1 MAKMSNFKFRVI
13 VIPIIA
19 FLAVAV
25 LIATILAN
33 VYPATLDWYL
43 GRGEKHIVTI
53 SGVSAEDTEYYENKY
68 DGDSYAALLASA
80 EMSGRV
86 GDEGEVLLKN
96 ISNTLPLAKGDK
108 VTPF

>member
-53 SGVSAEDTEYYENKY
+53 SGVSARTPNTMKT
-68 DGDSYAALLASA
+68 STTAILTRRCSRPRRCPAAWAMKARCCS
-80 EMSGRV
+80 
-86 GDEGEVLLKN
+86 K
-96 ISNTLPLAKGDK
+96 T
-108 VTPF
+108 